1 MENHEKAQ
9 ENYESKKSR
18 RKENMGKCLGRH
30 GPAGEKAGQR
40 GSQKL

>member
-1 MENHEKAQ
+1 MENHKKAQ
-9 ENYESKKSR
+9 ENYESKSR
-18 RKENMGKCLGRH
+18 RKENMGKCLGRR